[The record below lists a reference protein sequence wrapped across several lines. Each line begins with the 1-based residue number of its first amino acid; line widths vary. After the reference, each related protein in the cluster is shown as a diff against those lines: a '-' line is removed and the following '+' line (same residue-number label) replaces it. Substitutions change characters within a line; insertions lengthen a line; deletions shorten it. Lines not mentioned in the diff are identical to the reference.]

1 MFMTGTTITSLEG
14 WRLAK
19 KRAAPTMAATART
32 MAVMVMIFFF
42 FIVRHLPR

>member
-19 KRAAPTMAATART
+19 KAITPAIAATART